1 MASLLNE
8 LWMELLYF
16 YFLNPTEDRIINFDI
31 ETTTEE
37 KERKKKWREGEKM
50 PRDAIAGGIL
60 CIFWNGK
67 VTGSYVTNFP
77 QLFLTPRKA
86 NVTINKDAQ
95 PRVLMTLRDFVDQTS
110 NGGKNWSFCRFGFHI
125 WLFTTDSHRFLRFCT
140 NEFLQIIQI
149 TKLLTSCKWLFH
161 FFFSKRKKELQTIHL
176 WRYDNTIMIF

>member
-16 YFLNPTEDRIINFDI
+16 YFSNPKEDRIINFDI

-37 KERKKKWREGEKM
+37 KEREKKWREGEKM

-77 QLFLTPRKA
+77 QLFSTPRKA

-95 PRVLMTLRDFVDQTS
+95 PRVLTTPRGFVDQTS
-110 NGGKNWSFCRFGFHI
+110 NGGKNWPFCRFGFHI
-125 WLFTTDSHRFLRFCT
+125 WLFATDSHRFLHLCT
-140 NEFLQIIQI
+140 NESLRIIQV
-149 TKLLTSCKWLFH
+149 TKSLTSCKWLFH
-161 FFFSKRKKELQTIHL
+161 ISSSAK
-176 WRYDNTIMIF
+176 